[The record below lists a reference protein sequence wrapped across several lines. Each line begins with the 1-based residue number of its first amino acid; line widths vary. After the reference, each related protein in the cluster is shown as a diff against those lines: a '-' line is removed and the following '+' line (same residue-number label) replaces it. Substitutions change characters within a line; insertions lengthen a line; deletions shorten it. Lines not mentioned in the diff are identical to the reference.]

1 MRAGSVWATVL
12 ALLMWWTPAGAVPAA
27 TGARSAPIGSITQ
40 ATHSKGAVDPA
51 SEGTTIYDG
60 DALSTAADAT
70 LLARLGGPQ
79 MFLNANSAVVVHSI
93 ANGFAAN
100 LSSGTVTA
108 NAGRG
113 QTFQL
118 LADGFTVQPLDAPP
132 AIARM
137 TLLNATQIELTS
149 ERGTLKVSMGDQTD
163 TVEAGTSY
171 RLEVE
176 TEADPGPAQNGPA
189 PAGRNRFKKIAIIIL
204 IGATGIAVWR
214 ALVSPDKP

>member
-1 MRAGSVWATVL
+1 MKAAYVWATAWAMVISL
-12 ALLMWWTPAGAVPAA
+12 VPAGPIQA
-27 TGARSAPIGSITQ
+27 TTRARPAPIGWVLQS
-40 ATHSKGAVDPA
+40 THDRGTIDSE

-60 DALSTAADAT
+60 DPLSTADGSA

-93 ANGFAAN
+93 TRGFAAN

-108 NAGRG
+108 NAGQG

-118 LADGFTVQPLDAPP
+118 LADGFTVQPLGEVP

-176 TEADPGPAQNGPA
+176 TEAEPGPAQNGPVF
-189 PAGRNRFKKIAIIIL
+189 AGKNRFKKIAIIVL
-204 IGATGIAVWR
+204 IGATSIAVWR